1 MNTHIKN
8 PISFLALATVVIL
21 SWGTVYGDDLN
32 PPPYRGDPLS
42 VHVHWALDTTGVFS
56 LVAFSSVDD
65 SDPST
70 NLISFPPTYV
80 FDPATGVADLRIP
93 NFIDQE
99 PIKYLRLQLT
109 WIGTAQLPLNIL
121 SHAWDAGNPI
131 PGILTGTS
139 PLVATPI
146 GYYQYYD
153 FEYKPNP
160 DFEEIHI
167 NLPPDASIVQ
177 VVVDSVSTVPEPA
190 TLGILGLG
198 FLGLLRKRKA
208 V

>member
-1 MNTHIKN
+1 MNTYVKNHISLVAL
-8 PISFLALATVVIL
+8 IAVLAF

-42 VHVHWALDTTGVFS
+42 VHVHWALDPTGVFS
-56 LVAFSSVDD
+56 LVQFSSVDD

-70 NLISFPPTYV
+70 NLISFPPTFV
-80 FDPATGVADLRIP
+80 SDPALGKVDLRIP

-121 SHAWDAGNPI
+121 SHAWDAGNPV

-139 PLVATPI
+139 PLVVTPV

-153 FEYKPNP
+153 FQYQPNP

-167 NLPPDASIVQ
+167 YLPPDASITQ

-190 TLGILGLG
+190 TIGLLGMGI
-198 FLGLLRKRKA
+198 LGLLRKRKHQ
-208 V
+208 